1 MTEQDLIIEEPRD
14 SAMDLHT
21 YPPSSILPMISHSD
35 IGISPVQEPED
46 THGKQQKKGL
56 WNVANETQR
65 GMKSRHLTMI
75 GKYPEPSTVAV
86 VQSSEPSFAQL
97 LVAPSAL
104 EYS

>member
-1 MTEQDLIIEEPRD
+1 MTEQDLPVIIEEPRNLPV
-14 SAMDLHT
+14 DLHT

-35 IGISPVQEPED
+35 IGISSVQEPED

-56 WNVANETQR
+56 WDVANETQR

-75 GKYPEPSTVAV
+75 GKYPGPSMVAV

-97 LVAPSAL
+97 
-104 EYS
+104 